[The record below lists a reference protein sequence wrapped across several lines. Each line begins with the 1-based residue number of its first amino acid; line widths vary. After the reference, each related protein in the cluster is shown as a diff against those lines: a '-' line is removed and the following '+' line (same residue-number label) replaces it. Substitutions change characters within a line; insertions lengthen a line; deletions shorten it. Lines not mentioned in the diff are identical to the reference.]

1 VVGHGVRY
9 VSASTAGAVDGQ
21 PTIGPL
27 QGIAEMTVLRF
38 DPKTHQPL
46 DRLFI
51 RVFPDGH
58 AEVGYPVFL
67 PAADLRFA
75 GGSSPTESAGVSG
88 APSSTYAPAVTGQP
102 SPTVVP

>member
-1 VVGHGVRY
+1 
-9 VSASTAGAVDGQ
+9 
-21 PTIGPL
+21 
-27 QGIAEMTVLRF
+27 VLRF

-67 PAADLRFA
+67 PAADLRFE
-75 GGSSPTESAGVSG
+75 GGSSPTATLGATGDSSPTVTAG
-88 APSSTYAPAVTGQP
+88 TTGDS